1 MAVLNR
7 ILSFFILI
15 LAIVTLVFG
24 FLLAERRNEL
34 RQRGDMLADAV
45 AAVVE
50 TLDKGSETVY
60 KKDIHAETLNWQHF
74 ATLKDPNSP
83 TYDAFNNMMN
93 NFRTQATDVVA
104 QRDTLGSAIF
114 DVAEIMEKDG
124 IDKAALT
131 KVPNEA
137 YKEPIDV
144 VKEHLRDVHSR
155 DEALISR
162 IEESALNIG
171 HPMTKD
177 ILKNLDEYETPL
189 GQYVDDVKSLHKRAT
204 NYGDTLA
211 QTVTVIDEFDFEVD
225 VNKLKDET
233 AYPDQ
238 LEAILSDFTN
248 INETLKEYER
258 NKVELE
264 ETKAELEKSITALE
278 DATEQAA
285 RLDAKLANVEADLAV
300 TLQKLEQL
308 QGAQGGGQNDVAFD
322 VVGKILE
329 VNYDWN
335 YVIVN
340 LGAKNNLVPNIELTV
355 AREQEFICKLFVT
368 KVMDNYSV
376 AEIMA
381 DRKLGTVIEGDR
393 VIQ

>member
-15 LAIVTLVFG
+15 LAIVSLVFG
-24 FLLAERRNEL
+24 YLLAERRNEL
-34 RQRGDMLADAV
+34 RQRGDMLAEAV
-45 AAVVE
+45 SAVVE

-60 KKDIHAETLNWQHF
+60 SKEIKAETLNWQHF
-74 ATLKDPNSP
+74 ATLKDPN
-83 TYDAFNNMMN
+83 TKAFDAFKPLMSS
-93 NFRTQATDVVA
+93 FRTQATDVVA

-114 DVAEIMEKDG
+114 DMGEIMEKDG
-124 IDKAALT
+124 LDKAAFS
-131 KVPNEA
+131 KVPNES
-137 YKEPIDV
+137 YKEPIDA

-308 QGAQGGGQNDVAFD
+308 KGREGGGGNNVAFD